1 MSKDTA
7 VSSVELELQQLLS
20 ALEKHQ
26 KCEDGKG
33 TSERQEVSAAHFDFC
48 FWESSSD
55 NIIST

>member
-26 KCEDGKG
+26 KHEDGTG
-33 TSERQEVSAAHFDFC
+33 TSERQGDPTGTFQFSVSGKWF
-48 FWESSSD
+48 
-55 NIIST
+55 